1 LDLTGVLSRSGAH
14 FLGDVDTLLLGLE
27 QRNKLGDVLARLL
40 GLEVASFL
48 RDFLNN
54 GLFLVKA
61 FLGSRGQDT
70 AGGAA
75 KLTGHLLTLSL
86 RGVLADALAVGLA
99 DLLGPFGALLLGG
112 VTLSDIFTL
121 LFLDGLA
128 LDNIIFNLMFVI
140 TGVTLRFVDSLTLL
154 GALTLADE
162 RSVAEPDGFLESD
175 LLVFDEARF
184 LEVLLAFLL
193 LLRLEVSG
201 VSGVATLGVGVM
213 ALNLLV
219 VFSLLNH
226 DNLVD
231 TTLASGGD
239 SADAQVEVTVSL
251 TGVTGRLE
259 VDGLEVASR
268 GGGVGGVVMVM
279 VVAGSVSGVEGEGV
293 HERTAIAV
301 VRADASGVLASGR
314 GANKSENAKL
324 SK

>member
-1 LDLTGVLSRSGAH
+1 MDLTGVLSRSGAH

-154 GALTLADE
+154 GAFTLADE

-193 LLRLEVSG
+193 LLGLKVG
-201 VSGVATLGVGVM
+201 GISGVATLGVGMV
-213 ALNLLV
+213 ALD
-219 VFSLLNH
+219 VFVIFGFLNH
-226 DNLVD
+226 DNLKR
-231 TTLASGGD
+231 
-239 SADAQVEVTVSL
+239 EI
-251 TGVTGRLE
+251 RL
-259 VDGLEVASR
+259 GKIFLR
-268 GGGVGGVVMVM
+268 G
-279 VVAGSVSGVEGEGV
+279 
-293 HERTAIAV
+293 
-301 VRADASGVLASGR
+301 
-314 GANKSENAKL
+314 
-324 SK
+324 

>member
-1 LDLTGVLSRSGAH
+1 MDLAGVLSRSGAH

-154 GALTLADE
+154 GAFTLADE

-193 LLRLEVSG
+193 LLGLKVG
-201 VSGVATLGVGVM
+201 GISGVATLGVGMV
-213 ALNLLV
+213 ALD
-219 VFSLLNH
+219 VFVIFGFLNH
-226 DNLVD
+226 DNLKR
-231 TTLASGGD
+231 
-239 SADAQVEVTVSL
+239 EI
-251 TGVTGRLE
+251 RL
-259 VDGLEVASR
+259 GKIFLR
-268 GGGVGGVVMVM
+268 G
-279 VVAGSVSGVEGEGV
+279 
-293 HERTAIAV
+293 
-301 VRADASGVLASGR
+301 
-314 GANKSENAKL
+314 
-324 SK
+324 